1 MKIGGDKAENK
12 FRDYAEKNNLTCTKY
27 GPDRGVKRF
36 YMVDPFVASTPDFIV
51 IGKHASLVEAKGTGK
66 ANHVK
71 VKQDNLEQLGKW
83 NKIMPVSFFFYDS
96 SLDKYA
102 IMCYNDVVEVSKS
115 SPTGTYPD
123 NNRLYYM
130 LPKTAFNW
138 QGF

>member
-12 FRDYAEKNNLTCTKY
+12 FRDYAEKNKLSYTTY

-36 YMVDPFVASTPDFIV
+36 YMVDPFVSSTPDFIV

-66 ANHVK
+66 SNHVK
-71 VKQDNLEQLGKW
+71 VKQDNLEQLEKW

-102 IMCYNDVVEVSKS
+102 IMCYNDVVEVSRS
-115 SPTGTYPD
+115 SPTGIYPD